1 MANGLRLDPRGLG
14 ETVGTSGGKFFFTP
28 PNHSSPKG
36 LMICGCKKSSLK
48 KKNFI
53 LHLQFSYHVMLR
65 TLPGTNSWHLNM
77 DGWTK

>member
-48 KKNFI
+48 KK
-53 LHLQFSYHVMLR
+53 LHITSTVLISCHVED
-65 TLPGTNSWHLNM
+65 PPWN
-77 DGWTK
+77 